1 MSAGKIAHRYA
12 VSLLSL
18 TNGDKALQDQVD
30 QNLSE
35 MSKLYE
41 DKALKKVLA
50 SPVVNPSLL
59 KEVFENAANQLKS
72 PPLLREFL
80 RAIVGANRSSFLPEI
95 GEAFHSLL
103 QKERGIVEATVVTA
117 VALDQGEFDEIRAKV
132 EGLLQKKVTLNTQID
147 KSILGGFVIRIDN
160 SLLDMSLKTKLD
172 NMTKFA
178 VS

>member
-1 MSAGKIAHRYA
+1 MSAGKISQRYA
-12 VSLLSL
+12 ISLLNL
-18 TNGDKALQDQVD
+18 TNGEKNLQDQVD
-30 QNLSE
+30 QNLFE
-35 MSKLYE
+35 ISKLY
-41 DKALKKVLA
+41 DNKALKKVIA

-59 KEVFENAANQLKS
+59 KEVFDNAVGQLNS

-80 RAIVGANRSSFLPEI
+80 RTIISANRSSILPEI
-95 GEAFHSLL
+95 SQAFHDLL

-132 EGLLQKKVTLNTQID
+132 ESLLQKKVSLSSQID